1 MCRAKRL
8 YYGFFGTTNKT
19 EIRNSRRRI
28 DDKIKVDLKSGVRM
42 WTGFLANTAKNIK
55 LRKS

>member
-1 MCRAKRL
+1 MKCTKRL

-19 EIRNSRRRI
+19 EIRNPRRRL
-28 DDKIKVDLKSGVRM
+28 DVKIKVDLKSGVRT
-42 WTGFLANTAKNIK
+42 WTGVLVNTVKNIK